1 MFKNFNSPNFIQPLN
16 ITNVISAGMRLYR
29 SHLKK
34 YFFIALK
41 AYVWLLVPI
50 YGWVKFYALS
60 ALISRLSFGE
70 LVNQPES
77 VAEGERF
84 VNSRL
89 WDFFVTMILMFAIGL
104 CVGLVFILLCG
115 LLIGIAAVLG
125 LQDGS
130 VASIIIYG
138 LIVIISVIISCIG
151 ILWIGSRFYLVDVP
165 LAIED
170 DVNGS
175 STINRSWGLTKGNV
189 GRILLISLIGFLITI
204 PIQFII
210 QIITIKIITTIIRI
224 IGLSFTP
231 LLREIDPIFST
242 IFSTIFLLLI
252 LGLSFMGGVLILPFW
267 QTVKAVVYYDLR
279 SRHEG
284 LGLQLRDHDI

>member
-1 MFKNFNSPNFIQPLN
+1 MSKNFNSPNLIQPLN
-16 ITNVISAGMRLYR
+16 IANVISAGMRLYR

-34 YFFIALK
+34 YFLIALK

-77 VAEGERF
+77 VSEGERF

-89 WDFFVTMILMFAIGL
+89 WEFFVNMILMFAISISI
-104 CVGLVFILLCG
+104 GLVFGLIGG
-115 LLIGIAAVLG
+115 LLIGISAVLLGG
-125 LQDGS
+125 LQD
-130 VASIIIYG
+130 VTNIIIYG
-138 LIVIISVIISCIG
+138 LIVLVFMIISCIG
-151 ILWIGSRFYLVDVP
+151 ILWIGIRFYLVDVS
-165 LAIED
+165 LAIEN

-175 STINRSWGLTKGNV
+175 STINRSWELSKGNV
-189 GRILLISLIGFLITI
+189 GRILLISLIVSLITI

-210 QIITIKIITTIIRI
+210 RLIFPT
-224 IGLSFTP
+224 
-231 LLREIDPIFST
+231 LLKQGDPIFSS
-242 IFSTIFLLLI
+242 IFSLLI
-252 LGLSFMGGVLILPFW
+252 LGLTFVGSALILPFL

-279 SRHEG
+279 SQHEG
-284 LGLQLRDHDI
+284 IGLQLRNHDI

>member
-1 MFKNFNSPNFIQPLN
+1 MSENFNSPHPIQPLS
-16 ITNVISAGMRLYR
+16 VGSVVSAGMRLYR
-29 SHLKK
+29 SHFQK

-41 AYVWLLVPI
+41 AYAWLLVPI

-60 ALISRLSFGE
+60 ALISRLAFGE

-77 VAEGERF
+77 VSSGERF

-89 WDFFVTMILMFAIGL
+89 WEFFINMILMVAISIGITL
-104 CVGLVFILLCG
+104 GFLITGG
-115 LLIGIAAVLG
+115 LLIGIPTALLGG
-125 LQDGS
+125 LQDRNPANIG
-130 VASIIIYG
+130 III
-138 LIVIISVIISCIG
+138 LITLLVMIIVFTGII
-151 ILWIGSRFYLVDVP
+151 WIGTRFYLVDVP

-175 STINRSWGLTKGNV
+175 SSINRSWELTKGSI
-189 GRILLISLIGFLITI
+189 GRIVLISLIGVLITI

-210 QIITIKIITTIIRI
+210 QIITTIIQLIFTPLMQERNPIFAI
-224 IGLSFTP
+224 IFLVLIVGLSF
-231 LLREIDPIFST
+231 SGGA
-242 IFSTIFLLLI
+242 LI
-252 LGLSFMGGVLILPFW
+252 VPFW

-279 SRHEG
+279 SRREG

>member
-1 MFKNFNSPNFIQPLN
+1 MSKNFNSPNFIQPLN
-16 ITNVISAGMRLYR
+16 IANVISAGMGLYR
-29 SHLKK
+29 CHLKK
-34 YFFIALK
+34 YFLIALK
-41 AYVWLLVPI
+41 AYVWSLVPI

-77 VAEGERF
+77 VSSGERF

-89 WDFFVTMILMFAIGL
+89 WEFFVNMILMVAIGL
-104 CVGLVFILLCG
+104 CIGFVFGLIGG
-115 LLIGIAAVLG
+115 LLIGISTVLIGG
-125 LQDGS
+125 LQD
-130 VASIIIYG
+130 VTNINIYG
-138 LIVIISVIISCIG
+138 LIALVFVIISCIG
-151 ILWIGSRFYLVDVP
+151 IGMWIGIRFYLVGVS

-175 STINRSWGLTKGNV
+175 STINRSWELTKGNA
-189 GRILLISLIGFLITI
+189 GRILLISLIVSLITILINI

-210 QIITIKIITTIIRI
+210 RLIFPT
-224 IGLSFTP
+224 
-231 LLREIDPIFST
+231 LLKQGDPIFLT
-242 IFSTIFLLLI
+242 IFSLLM
-252 LGLSFMGGVLILPFW
+252 LGISFVGGAFILPFV

-284 LGLQLRDHDI
+284 LGLQLRNHDV

>member
-1 MFKNFNSPNFIQPLN
+1 MSKNFNSPNFIQPLN
-16 ITNVISAGMRLYR
+16 IANVISAGMGLYR
-29 SHLKK
+29 CHLKK
-34 YFFIALK
+34 YFLIALK
-41 AYVWLLVPI
+41 ACVWSLVPI

-77 VAEGERF
+77 VSSGERF

-89 WDFFVTMILMFAIGL
+89 WEFFVNMILMVAIGL
-104 CVGLVFILLCG
+104 CIGFVFGLIGG
-115 LLIGIAAVLG
+115 LLIGISTVLLGG
-125 LQDGS
+125 LQD
-130 VASIIIYG
+130 VTNIIIYV
-138 LIVIISVIISCIG
+138 LIVLIFVIISCIG
-151 ILWIGSRFYLVDVP
+151 ILWIGIRFYLVDVS

-175 STINRSWGLTKGNV
+175 STINRSWELTKGNA
-189 GRILLISLIGFLITI
+189 GRIVLISLIVSLITI

-210 QIITIKIITTIIRI
+210 RLIFPI
-224 IGLSFTP
+224 
-231 LLREIDPIFST
+231 LLKQGDPIFLT
-242 IFSTIFLLLI
+242 IFSLLM
-252 LGLSFMGGVLILPFW
+252 LGISFVGVAFILPFV

-284 LGLQLRDHDI
+284 LGLQLRNHDV

>member
-1 MFKNFNSPNFIQPLN
+1 MSENFDSPNPIQPLS
-16 ITNVISAGMRLYR
+16 VGSVVSAGMRLYR
-29 SHLKK
+29 SHLKE

-41 AYVWLLVPI
+41 AYAWLLVPI

-60 ALISRLSFGE
+60 ALISRLAFGE

-77 VAEGERF
+77 VSSGERF

-89 WDFFVTMILMFAIGL
+89 WEFFVTMILMF
-104 CVGLVFILLCG
+104 V
-115 LLIGIAAVLG
+115 IGIGITLAFVLTGGLMIGIPTVLLGG
-125 LQDGS
+125 LQDGNP
-130 VASIIIYG
+130 VKIVIFI
-138 LIVIISVIISCIG
+138 LIVLLVMIIALTG
-151 ILWIGSRFYLVDVP
+151 IFWIGTRLYLVDVP

-175 STINRSWGLTKGNV
+175 STINRSWELTQGNI
-189 GRILLISLIGFLITI
+189 GRIVLISLIGALITI

-210 QIITIKIITTIIRI
+210 QIITTIMQLI
-224 IGLSFTP
+224 LTP
-231 LLREIDPIFST
+231 LIEKGNVIFSI
-242 IFSTIFLLLI
+242 IFFVLI
-252 LGLSFMGGVLILPFW
+252 LGLTFAGGALIVPFW

-279 SRHEG
+279 SRREG

>member
-1 MFKNFNSPNFIQPLN
+1 VFQEKIHPMSKNFNSPNFIQPLN
-16 ITNVISAGMRLYR
+16 IPNVISAGMGLYR

-34 YFFIALK
+34 YFLIDLK

-77 VAEGERF
+77 VSEGERF

-89 WDFFVTMILMFAIGL
+89 WEFFVNMILVFAIGISI
-104 CVGLVFILLCG
+104 GLVFGLIGG
-115 LLIGIAAVLG
+115 LLIGISAVLLGG
-125 LQDGS
+125 LQD
-130 VASIIIYG
+130 VTNMVIYG
-138 LIVIISVIISCIG
+138 LIVLVFMIISYIG
-151 ILWIGSRFYLVDVP
+151 ILWIGIRFYLVDVS
-165 LAIED
+165 LAIEN

-175 STINRSWGLTKGNV
+175 STINRSWELTKGNV
-189 GRILLISLIGFLITI
+189 GRIFLISLIVSLITI

-210 QIITIKIITTIIRI
+210 S
-224 IGLSFTP
+224 L
-231 LLREIDPIFST
+231 IFPALPKEGNLIST
-242 IFSTIFLLLI
+242 IFSLLL
-252 LGLSFMGGVLILPFW
+252 LGLIFVGSALILPFL

-284 LGLQLRDHDI
+284 IGLQLRNHDI

>member
-1 MFKNFNSPNFIQPLN
+1 MSKNFNSPNLIQPLN
-16 ITNVISAGMRLYR
+16 IANVISAGMRLYR

-34 YFFIALK
+34 YFLIALK

-77 VAEGERF
+77 VSEGERF

-89 WDFFVTMILMFAIGL
+89 WEFFVNMILMFAIGISI
-104 CVGLVFILLCG
+104 GLVFGLIGG
-115 LLIGIAAVLG
+115 LLIGISAVLLGG
-125 LQDGS
+125 LQD
-130 VASIIIYG
+130 VTNIIIYG
-138 LIVIISVIISCIG
+138 LIVLVFMIISCIG
-151 ILWIGSRFYLVDVP
+151 ILWIGIRFYLVDVS
-165 LAIED
+165 LAIEN

-175 STINRSWGLTKGNV
+175 STINRSWELTKGNV
-189 GRILLISLIGFLITI
+189 GRILLISLIVSLITI

-210 QIITIKIITTIIRI
+210 RLIFPT
-224 IGLSFTP
+224 
-231 LLREIDPIFST
+231 LLKQGDPIFSS
-242 IFSTIFLLLI
+242 IFSLLI
-252 LGLSFMGGVLILPFW
+252 LGLTFVGSALILPFL

-284 LGLQLRDHDI
+284 IGLQLRNHDNHDFSNTF

>member
-1 MFKNFNSPNFIQPLN
+1 
-16 ITNVISAGMRLYR
+16 AGMRLYR

-34 YFFIALK
+34 YFLIALK

-77 VAEGERF
+77 VSSGQRF

-89 WDFFVTMILMFAIGL
+89 WEFFVNMILMVAIGL
-104 CVGLVFILLCG
+104 CIGLVFGLIGG
-115 LLIGIAAVLG
+115 LLIGILAVLLGG
-125 LQDGS
+125 LQDITN
-130 VASIIIYG
+130 IIIYSSIV
-138 LIVIISVIISCIG
+138 LVFVIITFTG
-151 ILWIGSRFYLVDVP
+151 TLLWIGIRFYLVDVS
-165 LAIED
+165 LAIEN

-175 STINRSWGLTKGNV
+175 STINRSWELTKGNV
-189 GRILLISLIGFLITI
+189 GRIFLISLTASLITI

-210 QIITIKIITTIIRI
+210 RFIIKLILTT
-224 IGLSFTP
+224 
-231 LLREIDPIFST
+231 LLKEDDPIFS
-242 IFSTIFLLLI
+242 LLL
-252 LGLSFMGGVLILPFW
+252 LELNFVGGALILPFL

-284 LGLQLRDHDI
+284 LGLQLRNYDI

>member
-1 MFKNFNSPNFIQPLN
+1 MSKNFNSPNLIQPLN
-16 ITNVISAGMRLYR
+16 IANVISAGMRLYR

-34 YFFIALK
+34 YFLIALK

-77 VAEGERF
+77 VSEGERF

-89 WDFFVTMILMFAIGL
+89 WEFFVNMILMFAISISI
-104 CVGLVFILLCG
+104 GLVFGLIGG
-115 LLIGIAAVLG
+115 LLIGISAVLLGG
-125 LQDGS
+125 LQD
-130 VASIIIYG
+130 VTNIIIYG
-138 LIVIISVIISCIG
+138 LIVLVFMIISCIG
-151 ILWIGSRFYLVDVP
+151 ILWIGIRFYLVDVS
-165 LAIED
+165 LAIEN

-175 STINRSWGLTKGNV
+175 STINRSWELTKGNV
-189 GRILLISLIGFLITI
+189 GRILLISLIVFLITI

-210 QIITIKIITTIIRI
+210 RLIFPT
-224 IGLSFTP
+224 
-231 LLREIDPIFST
+231 LLKQGDPIFSS
-242 IFSTIFLLLI
+242 IFSLLI
-252 LGLSFMGGVLILPFW
+252 LGLTFVGSALILPFL

-279 SRHEG
+279 SQHEG
-284 LGLQLRDHDI
+284 LSLQLRNHDI

>member
-1 MFKNFNSPNFIQPLN
+1 MSGNLNSPNPIQPLS
-16 ITNVISAGMRLYR
+16 VGSVVSAGIRLYR

-34 YFFIALK
+34 YFLIALK
-41 AYVWLLVPI
+41 AYAWLLVPI

-60 ALISRLSFGE
+60 ALISRLAFGE

-77 VAEGERF
+77 VSSGKRF

-89 WDFFVTMILMFAIGL
+89 WEFFVNMILMLAISIGIML
-104 CVGLVFILLCG
+104 GSVLIGS
-115 LLIGIAAVLG
+115 LLIGIPTALLGG
-125 LQDGS
+125 LQDANPANIG
-130 VASIIIYG
+130 III
-138 LIVIISVIISCIG
+138 LITLVVIIITFSG
-151 ILWIGSRFYLVDVP
+151 ILWIGTRFYLVDVP

-175 STINRSWGLTKGNV
+175 STINRSWELTKGNIF
-189 GRILLISLIGFLITI
+189 RILLISLIGFLITI

-210 QIITIKIITTIIRI
+210 QIITTIIQLIFTTLLKEDILSSSI
-224 IGLSFTP
+224 ISFMLTFGLSFV
-231 LLREIDPIFST
+231 
-242 IFSTIFLLLI
+242 
-252 LGLSFMGGVLILPFW
+252 GGALILPFW

-279 SRHEG
+279 SRREG

>member
-1 MFKNFNSPNFIQPLN
+1 MSKNFNSPNLIQPLN
-16 ITNVISAGMRLYR
+16 IANVISAGMRLYR

-34 YFFIALK
+34 YFLIALK

-77 VAEGERF
+77 VSEGERF

-89 WDFFVTMILMFAIGL
+89 WEFFVNMILMFAIGISI
-104 CVGLVFILLCG
+104 GLVFGLIGG
-115 LLIGIAAVLG
+115 LLIGISAVLLGG
-125 LQDGS
+125 LQD
-130 VASIIIYG
+130 VTNIIIYG
-138 LIVIISVIISCIG
+138 LIVLVFMIISCIG
-151 ILWIGSRFYLVDVP
+151 ILWIGIRFYLVDVS
-165 LAIED
+165 LAIEND
-170 DVNGS
+170 INGS
-175 STINRSWGLTKGNV
+175 STINRSWELTKGNV
-189 GRILLISLIGFLITI
+189 GRILLISLIVSLITI

-210 QIITIKIITTIIRI
+210 RLI
-224 IGLSFTP
+224 FP
-231 LLREIDPIFST
+231 ALLKKGDPIFSS
-242 IFSTIFLLLI
+242 IFSLLI
-252 LGLSFMGGVLILPFW
+252 LGLTFVGSALILPFL

-284 LGLQLRDHDI
+284 IGLQLRNHDNHDFSNTF